1 MQNFLLIAAAI
12 ALTPAPASPQAVLP
26 CCSTFDHGHTAFDRV
41 LRRHVAGDRFDYKA
55 LKADPAGLRGYL
67 DSLEAVRPSD
77 FSSWSRAERYAFW
90 INAYNAYTL
99 MTVAGRYPVASIK
112 EIGGAET
119 SVWDDAFIPLG
130 ALHGDSR
137 SLSLNQIEHEILR
150 ADFPDARVH
159 AAVNCA
165 SIGCPP
171 LRAEAYVAERL
182 EAQLDSQARAWI
194 ADATRTRFEEQS
206 ETIRVSKIFEWFEDD
221 FVRDAGGAIQWIAR
235 YAPALQSAWIA
246 DARAAKLRYL
256 EYDWRLNDVL
266 SRGE

>member
-1 MQNFLLIAAAI
+1 MQRFLLIAAAI
-12 ALTPAPASPQAVLP
+12 VLTPAPARPQAVLP

-41 LRRHVAGDRFDYKA
+41 LRRHVAGDRFDYAA
-55 LKADPAGLRGYL
+55 LRADPAGLRAYL
-67 DSLEAVRPSD
+67 SSLEAVRPSD

-99 MTVAGRYPVASIK
+99 MIVAQHYPVASIRD
-112 EIGGAET
+112 IGSAET
-119 SVWDDAFIPLG
+119 TVWDDSFIPLG

-137 SLSLNQIEHEILR
+137 RLSLNQIEHEILR

-182 EAQLDSQARAWI
+182 EEQLDSQARAWI
-194 ADATRTRFEEQS
+194 ADAARTRFEAQS

-221 FVRDAGGAIQWIAR
+221 FVRDAGGAIQWIER
-235 YAPALQSAWIA
+235 YAPQPQAAWIA
-246 DARAAKLRYL
+246 DARAVKLRYL
-256 EYDWRLNDVL
+256 EYDWDLNEVL
-266 SRGE
+266 PRDG